1 MTGNDYIRKT
11 TERTVT
17 DDSDDVRRVSSSDG
31 DYLQRVM
38 QGTAMK
44 AVRVIGKERVYV
56 EDPSEVPEGAAVD
69 EGPQGGLYYE
79 TEQVEEF
86 QQEMQN
92 MKQQTFQEY
101 DWSEGQINAMESE
114 VSRYEDSKEEDWGRI
129 MNAARSVGS
138 TGGSYRIK
146 GVGSA
151 LEKVHE
157 RDNDYESPEDLNDI
171 FASRV
176 FSSEAQNTRETADA
190 IMEEFGED
198 AIVEEKDYMDGKEH
212 APYYRAVHLIVDLGD
227 GKTGEIQVKSEDM
240 ADIAHVG
247 HVAVYKN
254 KLNLDDS
261 QKDQIADCL
270 TSMMDT
276 LFDEADGPNCDDNSR
291 EIVQEVMEHGDEAEV

>member
-1 MTGNDYIRKT
+1 MSDYIRKT

-17 DDSDDVRRVSSSDG
+17 GESEEPRRVSPSDG
-31 DYLQRVM
+31 EYLKRVM
-38 QGTAMK
+38 KGTARN
-44 AVRVIGKERVYV
+44 AVRVIGKERVYID
-56 EDPSEVPEGAAVD
+56 DPSEVPEGAAVD

-92 MKQQTFQEY
+92 MKQKTFETY
-101 DWSEGQINAMESE
+101 DWSDGEISAMESE
-114 VSRYEDSKEEDWGRI
+114 VSRYEDSKEEDWARI
-129 MNAARSVGS
+129 MNAGRSVGA

-157 RDNDYESPEDLNDI
+157 RGDNGYDEPGDLTDV

-176 FSSEAQNTRETADA
+176 FSNQAQDTRETADA
-190 IMEEFGED
+190 IKEEFGED
-198 AIVEEKDYMDGKEH
+198 AIVEEKNYMDGKEH
-212 APYYRAVHLIVDLGD
+212 APYYRAVHLLVDFGD

-254 KLNLDDS
+254 KLNLDDG
-261 QKDQIADCL
+261 QKDGIADCL